1 MAERRRIEA
10 IFKLYGCI
18 GDDGVEADTGTI
30 YWLTTTMGLD
40 STTELWGDKAMIDSL
55 IKSLVTAAKDIT
67 IPEER
72 RPRNTM
78 KVRRVFTT
86 VVGAVRYYAGRGVP
100 LTIEMLE
107 MMHHRKAVNFF
118 DRLRKAIDKAD
129 VDGDAKIDLPVLPAT
144 IAINSVQFHDWMD
157 GVKRR
162 LRATQSVDGVGT
174 AHATIRENVAPLD
187 WADVDVTEQ
196 LAVIADKISP
206 LGGMVHHQDQ
216 TRLHAALSDACK
228 YAGQS
233 FVDKHQL
240 DMDGRSCWLDIRK
253 HFYPPKGIEIQ
264 VNEIEKRIR
273 TTYFK
278 GPDSGHSYER
288 VAGIHRKM
296 HVRLNNLGR
305 SWTETKKVITLI
317 DAMKYRNHK
326 MDSAIVFI
334 ENDHE
339 DRYNNFE
346 NAVDVLK
353 HAIPIAKDPLR
364 SLKAVETAKGGDDDY
379 PKEWDDAGRFL
390 TDAQRKS
397 EAQVVPFGVYKE
409 YSPAKR
415 ARITSDRKRFGIT
428 VGKKPNAK
436 APNAKWKHKEK
447 DKNARFKP
455 DPRRELA
462 SIKAQIASLKA
473 SMTAGKAIAN
483 DGNYSSESDS
493 SNPGAI
499 KRGGRKRGGAAE
511 ASSKHRKKSN

>member
-1 MAERRRIEA
+1 
-10 IFKLYGCI
+10 
-18 GDDGVEADTGTI
+18 
-30 YWLTTTMGLD
+30 
-40 STTELWGDKAMIDSL
+40 
-55 IKSLVTAAKDIT
+55 
-67 IPEER
+67 
-72 RPRNTM
+72 
-78 KVRRVFTT
+78 
-86 VVGAVRYYAGRGVP
+86 
-100 LTIEMLE
+100 
-107 MMHHRKAVNFF
+107 
-118 DRLRKAIDKAD
+118 
-129 VDGDAKIDLPVLPAT
+129 
-144 IAINSVQFHDWMD
+144 
-157 GVKRR
+157 
-162 LRATQSVDGVGT
+162 
-174 AHATIRENVAPLD
+174 
-187 WADVDVTEQ
+187 
-196 LAVIADKISP
+196 
-206 LGGMVHHQDQ
+206 
-216 TRLHAALSDACK
+216 
-228 YAGQS
+228 
-233 FVDKHQL
+233 
-240 DMDGRSCWLDIRK
+240 
-253 HFYPPKGIEIQ
+253 
-264 VNEIEKRIR
+264 
-273 TTYFK
+273 
-278 GPDSGHSYER
+278 
-288 VAGIHRKM
+288 M